1 MHEVTKTYRALR
13 EGMTEPINVGII
25 GLGRMGMLHLMNSLK
40 IDGVDVVA
48 VADASKKALKKAQ
61 LLGVKTAYQDYHELL
76 SKESGIDAVVISLPN
91 FLHFES
97 IRLALEAGLN
107 VFAEKPLATS
117 TEECREIVKL
127 VGKSGR
133 KLMVGHVVRYMEAV
147 QKMKQNM
154 EKGIIG
160 DLEVATIEEVI
171 NGPFAHP
178 RVPAPVAEWWFD
190 PKKSGG
196 GALLD
201 VGYHMIDLFRFFSG
215 EAEVM
220 YSHLIH
226 RYNLPIED
234 GAIVI
239 LRSSS
244 STKGIIN
251 IGWYQQT
258 IFPKFNF
265 RVILH
270 GTAGYLSSD
279 AFIPHNLYAH
289 AVKEG
294 IKNVARRIS
303 RKRIHYLSYTYHYE
317 PFYKELVE
325 FFDCIKN
332 DSEPPVTAL
341 DGLKTVEIIQ
351 SAYAKS
357 MENPGGNADR

>member
-1 MHEVTKTYRALR
+1 MIR
-13 EGMTEPINVGII
+13 VGVI
-25 GLGRMGMLHLMNSLK
+25 GLGRMGMLHLMNCLK
-40 IDGVDVVA
+40 MDGVKVVA
-48 VADASKKALKKAQ
+48 AADSSKKALNKAKS
-61 LLGVKTAYQDYHELL
+61 LHIDGLYTDYHDLL
-76 SKESGIDAVVISLPN
+76 NHPSGLDAVVLSLPN
-91 FLHFES
+91 FMHFES

-107 VFAEKPLATS
+107 VFAEKPLAAS
-117 TEECREIVKL
+117 VEECREVVKL

-133 KLMVGHVVRYMEAV
+133 KLMVGHAVRFMEVVE
-147 QKMKQNM
+147 KMKQNM
-154 EKGIIG
+154 EKGIVG
-160 DLEVATIEEVI
+160 DVEVATIEEVI

-178 RVPAPVAEWWFD
+178 RVPAPVADWWFD

-201 VGYHMIDLFRFFSG
+201 VGYHMIDLFRFFCG
-215 EAEVM
+215 ESEVM

-239 LRSSS
+239 LRSAS

-251 IGWYQQT
+251 VGWYQQT
-258 IFPKFNF
+258 IFPKYNF

-279 AFIPHNLYAH
+279 SFVPHNLYSH

-294 IKNVARRIS
+294 VKNIARRIVGKKI
-303 RKRIHYLSYTYHYE
+303 RYLSYTYYYE
-317 PFYKELVE
+317 SFYKELVE
-325 FFDCIKN
+325 FYNCIKN
-332 DSEPPVTAL
+332 DCDPPVTAV

-357 MENPGGNADR
+357 LENH